1 MLKHYVSD
9 HKGFFIVGG
18 GGAGAWLIVPRCS
31 FGSQIWAK
39 GGLWCWSKLNAK
51 LSYVICDGSWNW
63 MPARS
68 SSMVSIQSKLFDMNK
83 WGFHSSNSSSKITP
97 KTRYYSRIL
106 LTAIVKPPNPQVFP
120 FCFFSKPT
128 HFSYTIKTHI
138 FPNIFQPFPA
148 QILTVAHPKTK

>member
-1 MLKHYVSD
+1 MSRLRTLDRSMSKHYVSN
-9 HKGFFIVGG
+9 HKGYFLLLGVGG
-18 GGAGAWLIVPRCS
+18 VWLMVPRCS
-31 FGSQIWAK
+31 SGSQIWAK

-63 MPARS
+63 MPARP
-68 SSMVSIQSKLFDMNK
+68 SSMVSIQSKLFDMNI

-120 FCFFSKPT
+120 FCFFSFCLFSKPT
-128 HFSYTIKTHI
+128 HFSYTIKTHMN
-138 FPNIFQPFPA
+138 P
-148 QILTVAHPKTK
+148 